1 MKNFH
6 LIYIDSSSFLGGAS
20 AYEIPLDRLFYLSA
34 GVCRVC
40 RGALVRA
47 MVLGFHLYAGD
58 NGGRADFGVAVGGAW
73 PVAMVVFGLVAGD
86 DWVGAVV
93 LVPCFL

>member
-1 MKNFH
+1 M
-6 LIYIDSSSFLGGAS
+6 
-20 AYEIPLDRLFYLSA
+20 
-34 GVCRVC
+34 C

-73 PVAMVVFGLVAGD
+73 PVAMVVFGLVAGG